1 MLMLVGVFISTPS
14 PTFALRSFFFI
25 HEVAGKAWIER
36 KEREQQ
42 KESGA
47 TGKSVGIERVI
58 VSGGKSLPPPRQ
70 NAQTGS
76 SSDIQ
81 AWSPNI
87 AMTTPFYCPRF
98 MKEIESIFK
107 RATAMGIW
115 VATLAPSKW
124 RSHTSTSHQRQ
135 VSSNLQTTGV
145 LSLVAT
151 TLHHHPAPPPALQN
165 RAKRADLRLYQW
177 LETSLGCWLPVLSPN
192 KFKFTSQGMKNR
204 AEQSP
209 PAFVLSQHLR
219 RKIYVNEPR
228 EINRKLKC
236 MHLENNAF
244 KGNMFWGW

>member
-1 MLMLVGVFISTPS
+1 MLMSVGVFISTPS
-14 PTFALRSFFFI
+14 PAFALRSFFFVD
-25 HEVAGKAWIER
+25 EAAGKAWIER

-47 TGKSVGIERVI
+47 TGKSVGIERVCLEENHCPRP
-58 VSGGKSLPPPRQ
+58 GK

-81 AWSPNI
+81 AWSLNI

-98 MKEIESIFK
+98 IKEIESVLK

-115 VATLAPSKW
+115 VTTLAPSKW
-124 RSHTSTSHQRQ
+124 RSHTPTSHQRQ
-135 VSSNLQTTGV
+135 VSSNLQNTEV

-177 LETSLGCWLPVLSPN
+177 LETSLSCWLPVLSPN
-192 KFKFTSQGMKNR
+192 EFKFTSQGMKNR

-209 PAFVLSQHLR
+209 PAFVLSQYLR

-244 KGNMFWGW
+244 KFRGW